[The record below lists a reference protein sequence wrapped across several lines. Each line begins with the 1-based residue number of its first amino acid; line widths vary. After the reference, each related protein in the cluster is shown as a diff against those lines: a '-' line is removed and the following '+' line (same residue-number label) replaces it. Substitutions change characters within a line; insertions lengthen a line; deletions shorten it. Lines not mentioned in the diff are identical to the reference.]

1 MAERVDFYILGSAA
15 REQRWSFACRLAAKA
30 YQSELSVVILSES
43 DADARIGDEMLWTF
57 SDQAFV
63 PHQIGRDAASMDPKT
78 PVHLVYALEH
88 VVGADVLV
96 NVSDR
101 LPGPL
106 ERFARVAEIVDAD
119 PERRQR
125 GRERFK
131 AYRDRKLALQTHQ
144 LSDGG
149 ELAGL

>member
-1 MAERVDFYILGSAA
+1 VAERVDFYILASTA

-30 YQSELSVVILSES
+30 YQGKLTVVILSEN

-57 SDQAFV
+57 NDQAFV
-63 PHQIGRDAASMDPKT
+63 PHQIGRDAASMDPNT

-88 VVGADVLV
+88 VRGADVLV

-106 ERFARVAEIVDAD
+106 ERFNRVAEIVDAD
-119 PERRQR
+119 PERRKR

-131 AYRDRKLALQTHQ
+131 VYRDQKLTLQTHQ

-149 ELAGL
+149 ELSPL